1 VDDAARRYLRQLI
14 EMGETDLVLPEQQ
27 GREDRVQGQD
37 GSHTARS
44 AVVTRSEQPGGGR
57 TGARAASAPTSG
69 PPPVAPT
76 PGPRPPAPVAAKGG
90 AAGDVPAP
98 ASLPAGVVAEAPA
111 GGDDLFAVDPLRQ
124 LATLEAL
131 VPVVEACRKCAL
143 GHSRQHSVPGEGD
156 PSAGLVVVG
165 EAPGANEDETGR
177 PFVGR
182 AGKLLDDILKA
193 IGFHREAVFI
203 CNVLKCRPPGNRNP
217 EPLEVAACSP
227 YLHRQL
233 ELIGPKVILAMGR
246 PAAHALL
253 GVNAALAELRG
264 KVHRYRGIPVIVTY
278 HPAALLRN
286 PHWKRPT
293 WDDVRIARRIY
304 DGDLA

>member
-1 VDDAARRYLRQLI
+1 MDDRTRQYLQQLI
-14 EMGETDLVLPEQQ
+14 ELGERDLILPS
-27 GREDRVQGQD
+27 GDQD
-37 GSHTARS
+37 GGHK
-44 AVVTRSEQPGGGR
+44 G
-57 TGARAASAPTSG
+57 
-69 PPPVAPT
+69 
-76 PGPRPPAPVAAKGG
+76 PAPQA
-90 AAGDVPAP
+90 
-98 ASLPAGVVAEAPA
+98 LPAGIVADAPS
-111 GGDDLFAVDPLRQ
+111 GGDDLFAADPLRQ
-124 LATLEAL
+124 VGSLGALEPLIA
-131 VPVVEACRKCAL
+131 ACRKCPL
-143 GHSRQHSVPGEGD
+143 GSSRQHSVPGEGD
-156 PSAGLVVVG
+156 PRAGLVVVG
-165 EAPGANEDETGR
+165 EAPGATEDETGR

-182 AGKLLDDILKA
+182 AGKLLDDILAA
-193 IGFHREAVFI
+193 IGFKREQVFI

-233 ELIGPKVILAMGR
+233 ELIGPRVILAMGL

-253 GVNAALAELRG
+253 GGHASLGELRL
-264 KVHRYRGIPVIVTY
+264 KQHRYRGIPLVVTY